1 MIPADKAGIKSGD
14 LITHLD
20 DEPVLGM
27 TLSEAV
33 SIMRGKVGSKIKLTI
48 NRNENE
54 NLQIFITRAII
65 QLKAAR
71 LEWKIILI

>member
-1 MIPADKAGIKSGD
+1 MAGD

-33 SIMRGKVGSKIKLTI
+33 SIMRGKAGSKIKLTV
-48 NRNENE
+48 NREENKT
-54 NLQIFITRAII
+54 LQNCDYKSCDRA
-65 QLKAAR
+65 
-71 LEWKIILI
+71 ESS

>member
-1 MIPADKAGIKSGD
+1 MMAFKAGIKSGD

-33 SIMRGKVGSKIKLTI
+33 AIMSKVGSKIKLTVR
-48 NRNENE
+48 RNENE
-54 NLQIFITRAII
+54 KWISVL
-65 QLKAAR
+65 
-71 LEWKIILI
+71 

>member
-1 MIPADKAGIKSGD
+1 MISPIDDTPASWAGIKAGD

-33 SIMRGKVGSKIKLTI
+33 AIMRGKAGSKIKLT
-48 NRNENE
+48 R
-54 NLQIFITRAII
+54 
-65 QLKAAR
+65 
-71 LEWKIILI
+71 